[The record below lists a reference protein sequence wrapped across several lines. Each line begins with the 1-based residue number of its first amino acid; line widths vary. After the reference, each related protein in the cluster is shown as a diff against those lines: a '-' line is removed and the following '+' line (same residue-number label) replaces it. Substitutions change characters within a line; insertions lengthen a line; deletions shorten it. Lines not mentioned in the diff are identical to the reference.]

1 MHRCRSLIIA
11 ISVMFLLTGC
21 GTISSEN
28 EKISAEMNNVVS
40 TENLSLQGIDNKVL
54 ESDGIIEPMDSKE
67 LITKLAALYKGL
79 SLEEVIKIF
88 GKEPFMVK
96 EASANVFKYYSGDIT
111 ITLWGT
117 ELFQAA
123 VEYEDYTVMVAL
135 DNEALLHSDFS

>member
-1 MHRCRSLIIA
+1 MHRCRPLIIA

-21 GTISSEN
+21 KKISSEN
-28 EKISAEMNNVVS
+28 ERIATEMNNVAS
-40 TENLSLQGIDNKVL
+40 AEQPIKQGIDIKVF
-54 ESDGIIEPMDSKE
+54 ESDGIIEPMDSNE
-67 LITKLAALYKGL
+67 LITKLAALYKGS

-96 EASANVFKYYSGDIT
+96 GASANIFKYYSGDIT

-123 VEYEDYTVMVAL
+123 VEYEDHTVMITL
-135 DNEALLHSDFS
+135 D